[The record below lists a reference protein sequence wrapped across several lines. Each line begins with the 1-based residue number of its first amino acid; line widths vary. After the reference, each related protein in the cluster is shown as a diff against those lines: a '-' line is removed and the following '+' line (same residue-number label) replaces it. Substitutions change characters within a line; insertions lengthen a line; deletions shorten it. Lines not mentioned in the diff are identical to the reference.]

1 MGRAQ
6 RNGPPPEINAAD
18 RCAIGHP
25 QRPQQRGQRPEKCQK
40 GRRGAVWELGIAWW
54 RCFVARG
61 GHPIG
66 CTITDRAAAA
76 KAGDTYLPGR
86 SERCSLPTEGQE
98 PDVSTDGAPRFALA
112 RALEARRRDGIN
124 RALTGFPYVT
134 GTQRSCTLQ
143 VAASSLSLSL
153 LSLSPL
159 LSRLSRPR
167 REEGGG
173 RKISLYGRPVRQEAG
188 GAASSQ
194 ACSEWRKGLCL
205 RLEPRS
211 APPSQLDQ

>member
-1 MGRAQ
+1 M
-6 RNGPPPEINAAD
+6 
-18 RCAIGHP
+18 
-25 QRPQQRGQRPEKCQK
+25 
-40 GRRGAVWELGIAWW
+40 WELGIAWW

-153 LSLSPL
+153 PPVSPL
-159 LSRLSRPR
+159 LSSPASRVL
-167 REEGGG
+167 GG
-173 RKISLYGRPVRQEAG
+173 RRG
-188 GAASSQ
+188 GVGKSPFMA
-194 ACSEWRKGLCL
+194 GLCD
-205 RLEPRS
+205 RKQGAQRVARP
-211 APPSQLDQ
+211 APNGGRGFVFA